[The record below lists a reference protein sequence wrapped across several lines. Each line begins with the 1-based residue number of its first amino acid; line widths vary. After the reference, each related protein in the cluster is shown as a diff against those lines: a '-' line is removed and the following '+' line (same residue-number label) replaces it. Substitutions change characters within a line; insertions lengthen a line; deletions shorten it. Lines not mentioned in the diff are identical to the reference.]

1 VKPETAVTASIPG
14 GVDAL
19 LRDGRV
25 ATVRPVVPADREAL
39 ERLHA
44 DASTRS
50 RYLRFFSSDE
60 EMPRRYAE
68 HLATPGDDHF
78 AVLATAAGDVIGVAS
93 AELCPE
99 ASADRPAEHP
109 AEHQDA
115 TTAEVAVMVAEAWH
129 GTGTGTLLLEHLAA
143 AAVDRGIRR
152 FTAEV
157 LTQNGPMMDVFLHAG
172 YTTRYGHPEDAVRA
186 VELDLARTP
195 ALAERIAERERAAD
209 AASIAAVLEPR
220 AVLVVGAGRRPGGVG
235 REVLANLQAARF
247 TGELAV
253 VNPKVDFGDRIGGV
267 SAFTSAGLVPW
278 PVDLAVVTVP
288 AAHVPDAIRDC
299 GEAGVRAVVVVSS
312 GFADAGDAAAQ
323 RELVALAHRYGMR
336 LVGPN
341 CLGVVNTDPAIR
353 LNATFAALD
362 GFEVGTEG
370 VGLASQS
377 GALGIAVLAAASRRG
392 LPVADFVSLGNK
404 ADVSGN
410 DLLLYWERNPRI
422 AVAALY
428 LESIGNPR
436 RFRRIAA
443 RVSTQTPIV
452 TLTSGRSAAGARA
465 GASHTAATATPAA
478 VSAALFRDAGVVA
491 TDTSEEFLDVIQLLA
506 SQNVPAG
513 TRLAVV
519 GNAGGPGALAA
530 DAAVAAGGSVPA
542 FGPDLTAALRRS
554 VTGAA
559 SVVNPVDLGAAAGA
573 DAYGRAIH
581 LILGSG
587 EVDAV
592 VAIHAAT
599 RAQPVD
605 DVLRA
610 VESAAE
616 HGGAGGRQLP
626 VAGVLLGVEPRHV
639 DVLPWYGFAEAAAHA
654 LVRAGE
660 LGLWRASAR
669 EPADAAPS
677 MLDVDAAAVRSHL
690 DVAPR
695 DAAGFLAPQ
704 AAFGLLTIL
713 GITVCRPQEVLG
725 PDEAAAVADRWGVP
739 VAVKTA
745 APGVVHKSD
754 GGGVALG
761 LDGHDAVVAAA
772 RRIVAATGSGHLVVQ
787 PMAPDGLELIAGLSA
802 PPAGPA
808 VVMAGAGGVHEAV
821 MADHVLRTLPLAPD
835 AAAAMLDEL
844 RCAPLLHGHRGSP
857 PLDHHAAA
865 AVLDRLAL
873 LARIAPDVTE
883 LDVNPLVVTEH
894 GATAVDVKVR
904 LAAPAA
910 AGADPVADRAA
921 RALDR

>member
-1 VKPETAVTASIPG
+1 VTPPTAAPAPTPAR
-14 GVDAL
+14 VDAL

-25 ATVRPVVPADREAL
+25 ATVRPVVPADRGAL
-39 ERLHA
+39 ERLHVA
-44 DASTRS
+44 ASAHS
-50 RYLRFFSSDE
+50 RYLRFFSTDA

-78 AVLATAAGDVIGVAS
+78 AVLATAAGDVVGVAS
-93 AELCPE
+93 AEL
-99 ASADRPAEHP
+99 
-109 AEHQDA
+109 QDA
-115 TTAEVAVMVAEAWH
+115 TTAEVAVMVADAWH
-129 GTGTGTLLLEHLAA
+129 GTGAGTLLLEHLAA

-157 LTQNGPMMDVFLHAG
+157 MTQNGPMMDVFVHAG
-172 YTTRYGHPEDAVRA
+172 YTIRYGQPQDAVRG
-186 VELDLARTP
+186 VELDLAQTP
-195 ALAERIAERERAAD
+195 ALAGRIAERERAAD

-220 AVLVVGAGRRPGGVG
+220 AVLVVGAGRRPGGIG

-253 VNPKVDFGDRIGGV
+253 VNPKADVGDRIGGAA
-267 SAFTSAGLVPW
+267 AFASAGLVPW

-288 AAHVPDAIRDC
+288 AAHVADAIRDC
-299 GEAGVRAVVVVSS
+299 GEAGVRAVVVISA
-312 GFADAGDAAAQ
+312 GFADTGDPADTERQ
-323 RELVALAHRYGMR
+323 RELVTLAHRYGMR

-377 GALGIAVLAAASRRG
+377 GALGISVLAAASRRG

-436 RFRRIAA
+436 RFRRIAS
-443 RVSTQTPIV
+443 RVSARTPIV
-452 TLTSGRSAAGARA
+452 ALTSGRSAAGARA
-465 GASHTAATATPAA
+465 AASHTAATATPAA

-491 TDTSEEFLDVIQLLA
+491 TGTTEEFLDVIQLLA

-513 TRLAVV
+513 TRIAVV

-530 DAAVAAGGSVPA
+530 DAAEAAGGSVPA
-542 FGPDLTAALRRS
+542 FGPELVAKLRRAAP
-554 VTGAA
+554 GAA
-559 SVVNPVDLGAAAGA
+559 STANPVDLGAAAGP
-573 DAYGRAIH
+573 DAYRGALRAI
-581 LILGSG
+581 LASG

-592 VAIHAAT
+592 VAIHATT
-599 RAQPVD
+599 RTQPVD

-610 VESAAE
+610 VEDAAE
-616 HGGAGGRQLP
+616 SGGPRGRRLP

-639 DVLPWYGFAEAAAHA
+639 DVLPWYAFAEAAAHA

-660 LGLWRASAR
+660 LGRWRASSR
-669 EPADAAPS
+669 EADALPS
-677 MLDVDAAAVRSHL
+677 AAERVLDVDPAAVRSHL
-690 DVAPR
+690 DLATR
-695 DAAGFLAPQ
+695 DAAGFLTPQ

-713 GITVCRPQEVLG
+713 GIPVCRPQEVNG
-725 PDEAAAVADRWGVP
+725 PDEAAAVADRWAVP

-745 APGVVHKSD
+745 APGLVHKSD
-754 GGGVALG
+754 GGGVALA
-761 LDGHDAVVAAA
+761 LEGHDAVMAAA

-787 PMAPDGLELIAGLSA
+787 PMAPVGLELIAGLSA
-802 PPAGPA
+802 PPSGPP

-821 MADHVLRTLPLAPD
+821 MADHVLRTLPLAPG
-835 AAAAMLDEL
+835 AATAVLDEL

-857 PLDHHAAA
+857 PLDRDAAA
-865 AVLDRLAL
+865 DVLDRLAL

-883 LDVNPLVVTEH
+883 LDANPLVVTED
-894 GATAVDVKVR
+894 GVTAVDVKVR
-904 LAAPAA
+904 LAPPAT
-910 AGADPVADRAA
+910 GTTDPVADRAA